1 MILTISHLRWVQN
14 NKDECKFISKTLV
27 ATETNV
33 QLTKGEN
40 NV

>member
-1 MILTISHLRWVQN
+1 MICVKN
-14 NKDECKFISKTLV
+14 NKDGWKFIPKTLV